1 MERKAEIGNVARPT
15 ETEYQQQQ
23 RDVIVASM
31 KRKKQIK
38 KAFAEYLNDS
48 CGEYQNKIAKEL
60 IK

>member
-1 MERKAEIGNVARPT
+1 
-15 ETEYQQQQ
+15 
-23 RDVIVASM
+23 M